1 MHVHAAVRGGLL
13 QGHRGEV
20 GSLGHQV
27 AVTGGAEVEVALGQ
41 GLKAMLV
48 ACVAQVVRQQGVHHD
63 PLQYQAVAHQD
74 QAVVFGVLQGL
85 GVGLTGKPWGQGP
98 QHLIEGQLAL
108 RRGGIAEQIACKGFL
123 VGDGDVGHL
132 GGPRSPGQAHT
143 HQLGAEGVQG
153 GGLRVQGHGS
163 HRIALLPQELQ
174 QGFQF
179 LGALHQ
185 ERSQFGD
192 GIGGGPGTGPDHGP
206 DIGMAGFAILWRA
219 SARSLVWGRGGGR
232 P

>member
-1 MHVHAAVRGGLL
+1 M
-13 QGHRGEV
+13 
-20 GSLGHQV
+20 
-27 AVTGGAEVEVALGQ
+27 
-41 GLKAMLV
+41 
-48 ACVAQVVRQQGVHHD
+48 
-63 PLQYQAVAHQD
+63 AHQD

-85 GVGLTGKPWGQGP
+85 GVGLAGQPWGQGP

-108 RRGGIAEQIACKGFL
+108 WRGGIAEQIACQRSL

-163 HRIALLPQELQ
+163 HRIPLLPQELQ
-174 QGFQF
+174 QGFQG

-185 ERSQFGD
+185 DRSQFGD
-192 GIGGGPGTGPDHGP
+192 GSGGWTGAGRETGRDIGPDA
-206 DIGMAGFAILWRA
+206 GMAGFAILWRS
-219 SARSLVWGRGGGR
+219 SARSLAWGLGGLGR
-232 P
+232 